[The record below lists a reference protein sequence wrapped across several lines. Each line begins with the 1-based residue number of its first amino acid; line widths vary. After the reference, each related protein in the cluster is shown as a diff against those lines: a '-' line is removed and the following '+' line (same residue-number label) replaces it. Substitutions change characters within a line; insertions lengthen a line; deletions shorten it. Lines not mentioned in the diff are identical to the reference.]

1 MPTPSA
7 HASEG
12 LVKKTLAEKLLAE
25 IMNGTLSPGERII
38 EGRWAQ
44 HFGVAQGTIREAINL
59 LERDGFVA
67 KEGGR
72 SARVVNLTEKDVVQ
86 LYQMRG
92 AVEGLAANLGAQA
105 QPDFSNLQSIVD
117 GMRRAAKAKSAP
129 NMLDWDLKFHLELC
143 SLSRNKHLVDY
154 AQRMLIE
161 NGIADGVDFFHID
174 ALSSAVAMK
183 VDCDLQL
190 TLMASSLYRLLG
202 ERVGNGYATAKS
214 QHIFRD
220 FINAVAHVMITERE
234 IVVRFQK
241 RAHNPLLM
249 AADFAKT
256 DLPVPWLRNRRLQ
269 LVFG

>member
-143 SLSRNKHLVDY
+143 GLSGNRHLFDY
-154 AQRMLIE
+154 AQRILTPFFAFVRLRIIVGRRGTSVWDKDLE
-161 NGIADGVDFFHID
+161 SHQRILDLLRDGDGDLAEQYVRK
-174 ALSSAVAMK
+174 AM
-183 VDCDLQL
+183 
-190 TLMASSLYRLLG
+190 
-202 ERVGNGYATAKS
+202 
-214 QHIFRD
+214 
-220 FINAVAHVMITERE
+220 
-234 IVVRFQK
+234 VR
-241 RAHNPLLM
+241 
-249 AADFAKT
+249 FAKT
-256 DLPVPWLRNRRLQ
+256 AHENWIAHAK
-269 LVFG
+269 